1 MAPAISKPPTAET
14 TEANIVADALRWTHE
29 WSARLREDGRSMT
42 GGWPGTMSEAR
53 ERVAAFTTSAPT
65 EAGALEKLTKL
76 SYATAKK
83 AWLSKAQADGDR

>member
-1 MAPAISKPPTAET
+1 MAPAIPKSVSIES
-14 TEANIVADALRWTHE
+14 TEADIVADALRWTLE

-53 ERVAAFTTSAPT
+53 ERVAAYTTTTHT
-65 EAGALEKLTKL
+65 EAGSLEKLTKL

>member
-1 MAPAISKPPTAET
+1 MAPASTKPSPAEN
-14 TEANIVADALRWTHE
+14 TEANIVADALRWTLE

-53 ERVAAFTTSAPT
+53 ERVAAFTTAT
-65 EAGALEKLTKL
+65 HAEAGSLEKLTKL